1 MAELERKYAE
11 LVRENRDLKDHLDLA
26 VANIQRLT
34 LDNRRLRQALDC
46 ERKITAIDTR
56 TQR

>member
-1 MAELERKYAE
+1 